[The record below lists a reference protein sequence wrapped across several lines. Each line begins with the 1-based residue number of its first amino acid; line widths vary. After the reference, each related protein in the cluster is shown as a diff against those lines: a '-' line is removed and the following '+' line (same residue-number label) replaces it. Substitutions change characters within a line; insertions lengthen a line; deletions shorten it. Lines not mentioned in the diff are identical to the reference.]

1 MRSSLT
7 ARTTIAIILAAA
19 LPVGLAACGDEESTA
34 PATTATTTMNST
46 TGGTTTSTAPATGAA
61 TPVALGGES
70 EFAITI
76 PDSLPAGPRTFEVS
90 NEGVMPH
97 ELVILRTDVK
107 AADLTIDGA
116 VAKETGRVGGTAD
129 IPSGGTATLDVD
141 LAPGHYVVLCNVP
154 GHYQGGMYADLTVT

>member
-7 ARTTIAIILAAA
+7 ARTTIAIILATA
-19 LPVGLAACGDEESTA
+19 LPVGLVACGDEESTA
-34 PATTATTTMNST
+34 PATTATMAPDST
-46 TGGTTTSTAPATGAA
+46 TAGTATSATQATGTTT
-61 TPVALGGES
+61 PVVLGGES

-76 PDSLPAGPRTFEVS
+76 PESLPAGPRTFDVR
-90 NEGVMPH
+90 NEGAMPH
-97 ELVILRTDVK
+97 ELVVLRTDVK
-107 AADLTIDGA
+107 AADLPVEGA

-129 IPSGGTATLDVD
+129 IPPGGTATLEVD